1 MNNKDVILGSSAF
14 VQKIALGT
22 VQFGMKY
29 GISNKLGQTKNSEV
43 KKILEC
49 AYRNGISMLDTAPSY
64 GDSETVIG
72 NYLDKKSWNVV
83 TKTPNFK
90 GNTVNSNHVNK
101 LLNSFILARKQFN
114 QERLYGL
121 LVHNCDELFLPG
133 GEKIF
138 HAMSQLKKN
147 GIVEKIGVSIY
158 NSEQINSVL
167 DNYPIDLIQLPINIL
182 DQRLINDG
190 SLVKLKQNGVEIHA
204 RSAFLQGLL
213 LMETHSVPLWFDP
226 IKKKLKSFH
235 DEANNRNI
243 SALQLALGFVNS
255 ISEIDKVIV
264 GVNTLRHLQEIVD
277 ATSIYVNPSKFASLS
292 VNDSMFINPSNWKV

>member
-121 LVHNCDELFLPG
+121 LVHNCDELFL
-133 GEKIF
+133 
-138 HAMSQLKKN
+138 
-147 GIVEKIGVSIY
+147 
-158 NSEQINSVL
+158 
-167 DNYPIDLIQLPINIL
+167 
-182 DQRLINDG
+182 
-190 SLVKLKQNGVEIHA
+190 
-204 RSAFLQGLL
+204 